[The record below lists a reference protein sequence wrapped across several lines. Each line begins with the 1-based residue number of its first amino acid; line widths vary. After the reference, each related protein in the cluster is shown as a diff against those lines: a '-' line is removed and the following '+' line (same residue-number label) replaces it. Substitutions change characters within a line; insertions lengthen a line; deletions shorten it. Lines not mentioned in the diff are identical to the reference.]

1 LGKCVYDVA
10 GKREESLIIDEVK
23 RYFISKM
30 EIKIW
35 LIRKFKSLF
44 VVGRINPNIIIKNV
58 SEFSSEHTKTNRF
71 DRCIKGNRY
80 GHHGARSRPG
90 FYTPRSIFG

>member
-1 LGKCVYDVA
+1 MRLRCYWKKG
-10 GKREESLIIDEVK
+10 RIIDEVK

-44 VVGRINPNIIIKNV
+44 VVGRINPKIIIKNV
-58 SEFSSEHTKTNRF
+58 REFSSEHTKKNRL
-71 DRCIKGNRY
+71 D
-80 GHHGARSRPG
+80 
-90 FYTPRSIFG
+90 